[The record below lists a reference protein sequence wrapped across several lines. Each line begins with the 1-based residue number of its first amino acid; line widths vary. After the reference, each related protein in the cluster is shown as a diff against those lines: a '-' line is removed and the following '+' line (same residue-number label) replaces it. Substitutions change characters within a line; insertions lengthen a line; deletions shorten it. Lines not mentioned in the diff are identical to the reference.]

1 MKNKFKVILLWDDE
15 ANVWV
20 ATSEDIPGL
29 VLEHS
34 SFDVLAERVRLA
46 APEMLELNCG
56 YKGEIFLDFSIS
68 GYERMAVSG

>member
-1 MKNKFKVILLWDDE
+1 MKTRFKVVFLWDNE
-15 ANVWV
+15 ACVWV
-20 ATSEDIPGL
+20 ATSADIPGL

-56 YKGEIFLDFSIS
+56 YTGEIYLDFSIS
-68 GYERMAVSG
+68 NYERMAVNG